1 MTTETRLH
9 LSAVPT
15 LQTYEF
21 KVNEIE
27 NTVPT
32 GTTYRATVVRYANH
46 IGCTVI
52 VEETKGKTAGR
63 HREYYYERA
72 SSSWKA
78 MEALVIQAVETLRK
92 WGRK

>member
-9 LSAVPT
+9 LSAAPT

-21 KVNEIE
+21 KVTEIE

-32 GTTYRATVVRYANH
+32 GTTYRATVVRYADH
-46 IGCTVI
+46 VGCAVI

-72 SSSWKA
+72 SNSWKA
-78 MEALVIQAVETLRK
+78 MEGLVMQAVETLRK